1 MTKNVEIYYFI
12 QTETEEREYNGGDVG
27 SKEMEYVDR
36 TGTYILKPTIIIH
49 QICVEVKCYY
59 SVQYIF
65 MWCYFCMYIY
75 LWTEMQEVQGQEGSG
90 DEDSG
95 PMNLEERTGTS
106 L

>member
-1 MTKNVEIYYFI
+1 MLKLNVII
-12 QTETEEREYNGGDVG
+12 QSNIFLYDVTF
-27 SKEMEYVDR
+27 E
-36 TGTYILKPTIIIH
+36 
-49 QICVEVKCYY
+49 
-59 SVQYIF
+59 
-65 MWCYFCMYIY
+65 WYIY